1 MANQI
6 AISQKQE
13 ADNDMVVDK
22 RIHAVLNAL
31 IKNPSMSGVELQN
44 EFGLTRKQLSYTVK
58 KINDF
63 LESSNLELIK
73 RFKTGKFSVPKVVI
87 ERFRDDLAFLDSK
100 RYIYSEDERIHL
112 LLFFLLTR
120 TERLSLIHL
129 SSALIVSQNTVI
141 NDLKKVQI
149 MIVQYHLHV
158 HYDRENGYRITGSE
172 IDKRYL
178 LLKLIHRIVNM
189 PVADKI
195 FRQPNIIPQGN
206 LEQVGIVFSEIEKKL
221 KIVFTDEQLQ
231 ELTYFICFVLRRI
244 ESNKKIEYLPETYSE
259 VVNSRDFQL
268 MKKLIEKF
276 GIVDVNEQIF
286 LTVLVQSSNIQ
297 TLSDKYFHLD
307 AVLLESVVE
316 VIVNFEQISCI
327 TFQDK
332 NELIE
337 RIYQHWK
344 PAYYRI
350 RYHINNINS
359 VYDIV
364 LQEFGHL
371 HEMVRKA
378 ITPFEKILHGKMPD
392 EEIAF
397 ITVLFGGWLTREGLI
412 NQIKTKK
419 IAIVVCENSATVST
433 YLYLTLQVLLPEL
446 HFSDAMSKREFEKY
460 KHYYDIVFSTSHLT
474 TDKLLFIVNPSL
486 NNLHKI
492 AFRHQVMGTLQ
503 GIDPS
508 IIQVE
513 ELMSIVEKHSSI
525 KDRKTL
531 QKALTTYLYHDEVNE
546 NPLRITQQEIPSLAD
561 LMQQSH
567 IIIAQTANISWQ
579 EALKF
584 AAQPLLNNQF
594 IEPYY
599 LERMIHKIQFEQP
612 YIMLV
617 DGLIIAHAGIDD
629 GVKQVAMSLLKLPN
643 KIDICGYMQADLIV
657 VLATN
662 NPQKHLKALAQLN
675 ELLELHDGA
684 TQIRNAKLNHEIW
697 KLFANY
703 Q

>member
-1 MANQI
+1 
-6 AISQKQE
+6 
-13 ADNDMVVDK
+13 MVVDN
-22 RIHAVLNAL
+22 RIHTVLNAL
-31 IKNPSMSGVELQN
+31 IQNPSISGVELQA
-44 EFGLTRKQLSYTVK
+44 EFGLTRKQLSYTLK

-73 RFKTGKFSVPKVVI
+73 RFKTGKFSVPKHVI
-87 ERFRDDLAFLDSK
+87 ETFRDEPVSK
-100 RYIYSEDERIHL
+100 AIGRYIYSEDERVHL

-129 SSALIVSQNTVI
+129 SSALTVSQNTVI
-141 NDLKKVQI
+141 NDIKKVQL
-149 MIVQYHLHV
+149 MIVQYHLQIS
-158 HYDRENGYRITGSE
+158 YDRENGYRIIGKE

-178 LLKLIHRIVNM
+178 LLKLIRRIISM

-195 FRQPNIIPQGN
+195 FKENDIITQGG
-206 LEQVGIVFSEIEKKL
+206 LEQVGQVFSEIEKKL
-221 KIVFTDEQLQ
+221 KIIFTDEQLQ
-231 ELTYFICFVLRRI
+231 ELTYFICFMLQRI
-244 ESNKKIEYLPETYSE
+244 ETDKKIEHLPENYAE
-259 VVNSRDFQL
+259 VANSRDFQL

-276 GIVDVNEQIF
+276 GITDFNEQIF
-286 LTVLVQSSNIQ
+286 LTILVQSSNIQ

-307 AVLLESVVE
+307 TVLLESAVE
-316 VIVNFEQISCI
+316 VINNFEQISCI
-327 TFQDK
+327 TFRDK
-332 NELIE
+332 SELTE

-350 RYHINNINS
+350 RYHITNINS

-378 ITPFEKILHGKMPD
+378 IAPFEKILHCNMPD
-392 EEIAF
+392 EEVAF

-460 KHYYDIVFSTSHLT
+460 NHYYDIVFSTSYLS
-474 TDKLLFIVNPSL
+474 TDKLLFIVNPSV
-486 NNLHKI
+486 NNFHKN
-492 AFRHQVMGTLQ
+492 AFRNQVIGTLQ

-513 ELMSIVEKHSSI
+513 ELMLIIEKFSNI
-525 KDRKTL
+525 KERKAL
-531 QKALTTYLYHDEVNE
+531 QKELTSYLYNDEVND
-546 NPLRITQQEIPSLAD
+546 NPLRITQHEIPSLAD
-561 LMQQSH
+561 LMQPEH
-567 IIIAQTANISWQ
+567 INIAQSADISWQ
-579 EALKF
+579 DALEL
-584 AAQPLLNNQF
+584 AAKPLLTNQS
-594 IEPYY
+594 IEHYY
-599 LERMIHKIQFEQP
+599 LERMINKIQFEQP

-629 GVKQVAMSLLKLPN
+629 GVNKVAMSLLKFPQ
-643 KIDICGYMQADLIV
+643 KIDVCGYMQADLIV

-675 ELLELHDGA
+675 ELLELHEGA
-684 TQIRNAKLNHEIW
+684 ANIRKANNNHEIW

>member
-1 MANQI
+1 
-6 AISQKQE
+6 
-13 ADNDMVVDK
+13 MVIDK
-22 RIHAVLNAL
+22 RIHAILKTLVH
-31 IKNPSMSGVELQN
+31 NPNISGVELQSK
-44 EFGLTRKQLSYTVK
+44 FGLTRKQLSYTIK

-63 LESSNLELIK
+63 LESSHLELIK
-73 RFKTGKFSVPKVVI
+73 RFKTGKFSVPKLVI
-87 ERFRDDLAFLDSK
+87 ETFRNEPISLAIG

-112 LLFFLLTR
+112 LLFFLLIR
-120 TERLSLIHL
+120 TERLSLMHL
-129 SSALIVSQNTVI
+129 SSSLTVSQNTVI
-141 NDLKKVQI
+141 NDIKKVQAV
-149 MIVQYHLHV
+149 IVQYHLQIN
-158 HYDRENGYRITGSE
+158 YDRENGYRIVGSE

-178 LLKLIHRIVNM
+178 LLKLIRRIINM
-189 PVADKI
+189 PIADKI
-195 FRQPNIIPQGN
+195 FRENEAITQGR
-206 LEQVGIVFSEIEKKL
+206 LEQVGLVFSEIEKKL

-231 ELTYFICFVLRRI
+231 ELTYFICFMLQRI
-244 ESNKKIEYLPETYSE
+244 ETDKKIELLPDNYTE
-259 VVNSRDFQL
+259 VANSRDFQL
-268 MKKLIEKF
+268 LKKLIERF
-276 GIVDVNEQIF
+276 GICDLNEQIF
-286 LTVLVQSSNIQ
+286 LMVLVQSSNIQ

-316 VIVNFEQISCI
+316 VVDSFEQISCI

-332 NELIE
+332 SELIE

-350 RYHINNINS
+350 RYHITNINS

-371 HEMVRKA
+371 HEMVRKV
-378 ITPFEKILHGKMPD
+378 IFPFEKILHCNIPD
-392 EEIAF
+392 EEVAF

-419 IAIVVCENSATVST
+419 VAIFVCENSATVST
-433 YLYLTLQVLLPEL
+433 YLYLTLQILLPEL

-460 KHYYDIVFSTSHLT
+460 NHYYDIIFSTSHLL

-486 NNLHKI
+486 NNFHKN
-492 AFRHQVMGTLQ
+492 AFRNQVIRALQ

-513 ELMSIVEKHSSI
+513 ELMLIIEKYSFI
-525 KDRKTL
+525 KDQKAL
-531 QKALTTYLYHDEVNE
+531 QKELTTYLYNDEVHD
-546 NPLRITQQEIPSLAD
+546 NPVRITHQEPPSLAD
-561 LMQQSH
+561 LMEKEH
-567 IIIAQTANISWQ
+567 INITQKRDITWES
-579 EALKF
+579 ALAL
-584 AAQPLLNNQF
+584 AAQPLLNDQS
-594 IEPYY
+594 IESCY
-599 LERMIHKIQFEQP
+599 LERMVNKIQFEQP

-629 GVKQVAMSLLKLPN
+629 GVNKVAMSLLKLSERIN
-643 KIDICGYMQADLIV
+643 ICGYMQADLIV

-675 ELLELHDGA
+675 ELLEFHEGA
-684 TQIRNAKLNHEIW
+684 TRIRNAKNSNEIW
-697 KLFANY
+697 ELFANY

>member
-1 MANQI
+1 
-6 AISQKQE
+6 
-13 ADNDMVVDK
+13 MVVDK

-31 IKNPSMSGVELQN
+31 IQNPSISGTELQS
-44 EFGLTRKQLSYTVK
+44 EFGLTRKQLSYTFK

-63 LESSNLELIK
+63 LESSNLESIK
-73 RFKTGKFSVPKVVI
+73 RYKTGKFSVPKLVI
-87 ERFRDDLAFLDSK
+87 ETFREKSSTVAIG

-129 SSALIVSQNTVI
+129 SSSLTVSQNTVI
-141 NDLKKVQI
+141 NDIKKVQM
-149 MIVQYHLHV
+149 MIVQYHLQIN
-158 HYDRENGYRITGSE
+158 YDRENGYRIIGNE

-178 LLKLIHRIVNM
+178 LIKLIRRIINM
-189 PVADKI
+189 PITDKI
-195 FRQPNIIPQGN
+195 FRANGLITQGR
-206 LEQVGIVFSEIEKKL
+206 LEQVGQVFSEIEKKL
-221 KIVFTDEQLQ
+221 KIIFTDEQLQ
-231 ELTYFICFVLRRI
+231 ELTYFICFMLHRI
-244 ESNKKIEYLPETYSE
+244 ETGKKIEHLPENYTE

-276 GIVDVNEQIF
+276 GITDLNEQIF

-307 AVLLESVVE
+307 AVLLESVVD
-316 VIVNFEQISCI
+316 VIANFEQISCI
-327 TFQDK
+327 SFQDK
-332 NELIE
+332 SELIE

-378 ITPFEKILHGKMPD
+378 IVPFENILHCNMSD
-392 EEIAF
+392 EEVAF

-460 KHYYDIVFSTSHLT
+460 NHYYDIVFSTSHLS
-474 TDKLLFIVNPSL
+474 TDKLLFVVNPSL
-486 NNLHKI
+486 NNFHKS
-492 AFRHQVMGTLQ
+492 AFRNQVIGTLQ

-508 IIQVE
+508 IIQIE
-513 ELMSIVEKHSSI
+513 DLMLIIDKYSNI
-525 KDRKTL
+525 KERKAL
-531 QKALTTYLYHDEVNE
+531 QKELTDYLYNDELND

-561 LMQQSH
+561 LMQKKH
-567 IIIAQTANISWQ
+567 INISKTADITWQ
-579 EALKF
+579 NALEL
-584 AAQPLLNNQF
+584 AAQPLFNNQS
-594 IEPYY
+594 IEHSYV
-599 LERMIHKIQFEQP
+599 ERMINKIQFEQP

-629 GVKQVAMSLLKLPN
+629 GVNRVAMSLLKLPE
-643 KIDICGYMQADLIV
+643 KINICGYMQADLIV

-675 ELLELHDGA
+675 ELLEFHEGS
-684 TQIRNAKLNHEIW
+684 TRIRTAKNNHEIW
-697 KLFANY
+697 ELFANY

>member
-1 MANQI
+1 
-6 AISQKQE
+6 
-13 ADNDMVVDK
+13 MVVDN
-22 RIHAVLNAL
+22 RIHTVLNAL
-31 IKNPSMSGVELQN
+31 IQNPSISGVELQA
-44 EFGLTRKQLSYTVK
+44 EFGLTRKQLSYTLK

-73 RFKTGKFSVPKVVI
+73 RFKTGKFSVPKHVI
-87 ERFRDDLAFLDSK
+87 ETFRDEPVSK
-100 RYIYSEDERIHL
+100 AIGRYIYSEDERVHL

-129 SSALIVSQNTVI
+129 SSALTVSQNTVI
-141 NDLKKVQI
+141 NDIKKVQL
-149 MIVQYHLHV
+149 MIVQYHLQIS
-158 HYDRENGYRITGSE
+158 YDRENGYRILGKE

-178 LLKLIHRIVNM
+178 LLKLIRRIISM

-195 FRQPNIIPQGN
+195 FKENDIITQGG
-206 LEQVGIVFSEIEKKL
+206 LEQVGQVFSEIEKKL
-221 KIVFTDEQLQ
+221 KIIFTDEQLQ
-231 ELTYFICFVLRRI
+231 ELTYFICFMLQRI
-244 ESNKKIEYLPETYSE
+244 ETDKKIEHLPENYAE
-259 VVNSRDFQL
+259 VANSRDFQL

-276 GIVDVNEQIF
+276 GITDFNEQIF
-286 LTVLVQSSNIQ
+286 LTILVQSSNIQ

-307 AVLLESVVE
+307 TVLLESAVE
-316 VIVNFEQISCI
+316 VINNFEQISCI
-327 TFQDK
+327 TFRDK
-332 NELIE
+332 SELTE

-350 RYHINNINS
+350 RYHITNINS

-378 ITPFEKILHGKMPD
+378 IAPFEKILHCNMPD
-392 EEIAF
+392 EEVAF

-460 KHYYDIVFSTSHLT
+460 NHYYDIVFSTSYLS
-474 TDKLLFIVNPSL
+474 TDKLLFIVNPSV
-486 NNLHKI
+486 NNFHKN
-492 AFRHQVMGTLQ
+492 AFRNQVIGTLQ

-513 ELMSIVEKHSSI
+513 ELMLIIEKFSNI
-525 KDRKTL
+525 KERKAL
-531 QKALTTYLYHDEVNE
+531 QKELTSYLYNDEVND
-546 NPLRITQQEIPSLAD
+546 NPLRITQHEIPSLAD
-561 LMQQSH
+561 LMQSEH
-567 IIIAQTANISWQ
+567 INIAQSADISWQ
-579 EALKF
+579 DALEL
-584 AAQPLLNNQF
+584 AAKPLLSNQS
-594 IEPYY
+594 IEHYY
-599 LERMIHKIQFEQP
+599 LERMVNKIQFEQP

-629 GVKQVAMSLLKLPN
+629 GVNKVAMSLLKLPQ
-643 KIDICGYMQADLIV
+643 KIDICGYMHADLIV

-675 ELLELHDGA
+675 ELLELHEGA
-684 TQIRNAKLNHEIW
+684 ANIRKANNNHEIW

>member
-1 MANQI
+1 
-6 AISQKQE
+6 
-13 ADNDMVVDK
+13 MVVDK

-31 IKNPSMSGVELQN
+31 IQNPSVSGVELQN
-44 EFGLTRKQLSYTVK
+44 KFGLTRKQLSYTLK

-73 RFKTGKFSVPKVVI
+73 RFKTGKFSIPKVVI
-87 ERFRDDLAFLDSK
+87 ETFRDEPVSLSIG
-100 RYIYSEDERIHL
+100 RYIYSEDERVHL

-129 SSALIVSQNTVI
+129 SSALTVSQNTVI
-141 NDLKKVQI
+141 NDIKKVQTLLG
-149 MIVQYHLHV
+149 QYHMQV
-158 HYDRENGYRITGSE
+158 TYDRENGYRIVGTE
-172 IDKRYL
+172 INKRYL
-178 LLKLIHRIVNM
+178 LLKLIHRIINM
-189 PVADKI
+189 PIADKI
-195 FRQPNIIPQGN
+195 FRHNKIITQGR
-206 LEQVGIVFSEIEKKL
+206 LEQVGQVFSEIERKL

-231 ELTYFICFVLRRI
+231 ELTYFIGFMLHRI
-244 ESNKKIEYLPETYSE
+244 ETNKKIELLPENYTD
-259 VVNSRDFQL
+259 VANSRDFQL
-268 MKKLIEKF
+268 MKKLIERF
-276 GIVDVNEQIF
+276 GITDLNEQIF

-307 AVLLESVVE
+307 AVLLESAVE
-316 VIVNFEQISCI
+316 VIDNFEQISCI

-332 NELIE
+332 SELIE

-350 RYHINNINS
+350 RYHITNINS

-378 ITPFEKILHGKMPD
+378 IAPFEKILHCNMPD
-392 EEIAF
+392 EEVAF
-397 ITVLFGGWLTREGLI
+397 ITVLLGGWLTREGLI

-460 KHYYDIVFSTSHLT
+460 KHYYDIVFSTSHLS

-486 NNLHKI
+486 NNLHKN
-492 AFRHQVMGTLQ
+492 ALRNQVIGTLQ

-513 ELMSIVEKHSSI
+513 ELMLIVEKFTHI
-525 KDRKTL
+525 KDRKAL
-531 QKALTTYLYHDEVNE
+531 QKELTAYLYNDELND
-546 NPLRITQQEIPSLAD
+546 NPLRINQQEIPSLAD
-561 LMQQSH
+561 LMQKEH
-567 IIIAQTANISWQ
+567 IYLAQTADISWQ
-579 EALKF
+579 QALEL
-584 AAQPLLNNQF
+584 AAKPLLNGQF
-594 IEPYY
+594 VERYY
-599 LERMIHKIQFEQP
+599 LERMINKIQFEQP

-617 DGLIIAHAGIDD
+617 EGLIIAHAGIDD
-629 GVKQVAMSLLKLPN
+629 GVNQVAMSLLRLPD
-643 KIDICGYMQADLIV
+643 KIDIGGYMQADLIV

-675 ELLELHDGA
+675 ELLELHDGS
-684 TQIRNAKLNHEIW
+684 THLRQAKNNQEIW
-697 KLFANY
+697 ELFARY

>member
-1 MANQI
+1 MVMIIRQRTKGNC
-6 AISQKQE
+6 
-13 ADNDMVVDK
+13 DMVVDK
-22 RIHAVLNAL
+22 RIHTVLNAL
-31 IKNPSMSGVELQN
+31 IQNPSISGVELQA
-44 EFGLTRKQLSYTVK
+44 EFGLTRKQLSYTFK

-73 RFKTGKFSVPKVVI
+73 RFKTGKFSVPKHVI
-87 ERFRDDLAFLDSK
+87 ETFRDEPVSK
-100 RYIYSEDERIHL
+100 TIGRYIYSEDERVHL

-129 SSALIVSQNTVI
+129 SSALTVSQNTVI
-141 NDLKKVQI
+141 NDIKKVQI
-149 MIVQYHLHV
+149 MMVQYHLQIS
-158 HYDRENGYRITGSE
+158 YDRENGYRIVGNE

-178 LLKLIHRIVNM
+178 LLELIHRIISM
-189 PVADKI
+189 PIADKI
-195 FRQPNIIPQGN
+195 FKQNDIITQGG
-206 LEQVGIVFSEIEKKL
+206 LEQVGQVFSEIEKKL
-221 KIVFTDEQLQ
+221 KIIFTDEQLQ
-231 ELTYFICFVLRRI
+231 ELTYFICFMLRRI
-244 ESNKKIEYLPETYSE
+244 ESNKKIEYLPKNYAE
-259 VVNSRDFQL
+259 VANSRDFQL

-276 GIVDVNEQIF
+276 GITDLNEQIF
-286 LTVLVQSSNIQ
+286 LTILVQSSNIQ

-307 AVLLESVVE
+307 TVLLESAVE
-316 VIVNFEQISCI
+316 VINNFEQISCI
-327 TFQDK
+327 TFKDK
-332 NELIE
+332 SELIE

-350 RYHINNINS
+350 RYHITNINS

-378 ITPFEKILHGKMPD
+378 IAPFEKILHGNMPD
-392 EEIAF
+392 EEVAF

-460 KHYYDIVFSTSHLT
+460 NHYYDIVFSTSYLS
-474 TDKLLFIVNPSL
+474 TDKLLFIVNPSV
-486 NNLHKI
+486 NNFHKN
-492 AFRHQVMGTLQ
+492 AFRNQVIGTLQ

-513 ELMSIVEKHSSI
+513 ELMLIIEKFSNI
-525 KDRKTL
+525 KERKAL
-531 QKALTTYLYHDEVNE
+531 QKELTAYLYNDEVND

-561 LMQQSH
+561 LMQQEH
-567 IIIAQTANISWQ
+567 INIAQLVDLSWQ
-579 EALKF
+579 DALEL
-584 AAQPLLNNQF
+584 AAKPLLSNQS
-594 IEPYY
+594 IERCY
-599 LERMIHKIQFEQP
+599 LERMVNKIQFEQP

-629 GVKQVAMSLLKLPN
+629 GVNKVAMSLLKFPQ
-643 KIDICGYMQADLIV
+643 KIDICGYIQADLIV

-684 TQIRNAKLNHEIW
+684 ANIRKANDSHEIR
-697 KLFANY
+697 KLFAHY

>member
-1 MANQI
+1 
-6 AISQKQE
+6 
-13 ADNDMVVDK
+13 MVIDK
-22 RIHAVLNAL
+22 RIHVVLNAL
-31 IKNPSMSGVELQN
+31 VQNPNITGVELQHK
-44 EFGLTRKQLSYTVK
+44 FGLTRKQLSYTLK

-73 RFKTGKFSVPKVVI
+73 RFKTGKFSIPKHVI
-87 ERFRDDLAFLDSK
+87 ETFRDKPVANAIG
-100 RYIYSEDERIHL
+100 RYIYSEDERVHL
-112 LLFFLLTR
+112 LLFFLLIR

-129 SSALIVSQNTVI
+129 YSALTVSQNTVI
-141 NDLKKVQI
+141 NDIKKVQI
-149 MIVQYHLHV
+149 MIVQYHLQIN
-158 HYDRENGYRITGSE
+158 YDREHGYRIIGNE

-178 LLKLIHRIVNM
+178 LLKLIRRIITM
-189 PVADKI
+189 PIADRI
-195 FRQPNIIPQGN
+195 FRESEIITQGR
-206 LEQVGIVFSEIEKKL
+206 LERVGQVFSEIEKKL
-221 KIVFTDEQLQ
+221 KLIFTDEQLQ
-231 ELTYFICFVLRRI
+231 ELIYFICFMLQRI
-244 ESNKKIEYLPETYSE
+244 ETGKKIEFLPENYTE
-259 VVNSRDFQL
+259 VANSRDFQL

-276 GIVDVNEQIF
+276 GITEFNEQVF
-286 LTVLVQSSNIQ
+286 LTILVQSSNIQ

-307 AVLLESVVE
+307 AVLLESAVE
-316 VIVNFEQISCI
+316 VINNFEQISCI

-332 NELIE
+332 YELIE

-350 RYHINNINS
+350 RYHITNINS

-378 ITPFEKILHGKMPD
+378 IAPFEKILHCKMPD
-392 EEIAF
+392 EEVAF

-412 NQIKTKK
+412 NQIKSKK

-460 KHYYDIVFSTSHLT
+460 HHYYDIVFSTSHLS
-474 TDKLLFIVNPSL
+474 TDKILFIVNPSL
-486 NNLHKI
+486 NNFHKN
-492 AFRHQVMGTLQ
+492 AFRHQVIGTLQ
-503 GIDPS
+503 GIDPG

-513 ELMSIVEKHSSI
+513 ELMLIIEKYSNI
-525 KDRKTL
+525 KERKTL
-531 QKALTTYLYHDEVNE
+531 QKELTAYLYNDEINE
-546 NPLRITQQEIPSLAD
+546 NPFRISQPEIPSLAD
-561 LMQQSH
+561 LMLEDH
-567 IIIAQTANISWQ
+567 IHIASSTDMSWQ
-579 EALKF
+579 HALGL
-584 AAQPLLNNQF
+584 ASQPLLNNLS
-594 IEPYY
+594 IEYTY
-599 LERMIHKIQFEQP
+599 LEKMVNKIQFEQP

-617 DGLIIAHAGIDD
+617 DGLIIAHAGIED
-629 GVKQVAMSLLKLPN
+629 GVNKVAMSLLRLPE

-675 ELLELHDGA
+675 ELLEQHNGA
-684 TQIRNAKLNHEIW
+684 TQIRNAKNNHEIW
-697 KLFANY
+697 ELFARY